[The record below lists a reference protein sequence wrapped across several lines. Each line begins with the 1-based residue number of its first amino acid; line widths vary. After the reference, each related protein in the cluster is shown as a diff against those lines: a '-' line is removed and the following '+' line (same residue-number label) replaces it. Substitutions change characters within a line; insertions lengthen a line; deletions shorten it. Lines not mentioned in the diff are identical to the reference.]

1 MALAG
6 WNADDEE
13 RIRDGENGEE
23 RMMKKTEPAQGRA
36 AGVGESDLKLF
47 SIAISAPKT
56 EV

>member
-23 RMMKKTEPAQGRA
+23 KMEPAQGRA